1 MNYMAD
7 LLIVLANRN
16 APQTNS
22 QADQMGR
29 NISLRIVLGSI
40 VGLLALLLIG
50 ITTYNVLEALSQR
63 QVARVIERGNETS
76 DLLLLAAGHFAAE
89 RGMTNAALN
98 AAQSA
103 RDEDRASI
111 RQRRDE
117 GDRALQAALAVLNT
131 QDVHKAQASEI
142 ESTHAR
148 VRELRQ
154 AADAALSQAR
164 EARDRATVSAW
175 VPAATKLIEVSQRLR
190 LAADYE
196 ADAAE
201 ARLADLQRLKH
212 FIWVISE
219 FAGRE
224 RAALG
229 GIIAAGR
236 PLTADDLQRLAGF
249 RGQVELAWSLV
260 EAYAA
265 KASAPAE
272 VRQAAAEVRRA
283 MFDEFQATRESV
295 YRAGA
300 SGSAYPVTGA
310 EWIAASTRAIEVVL
324 KLSRSAGQATAR
336 IARDTA
342 TQRSVALS
350 TAGGILLLGFA
361 VTTLSFWV
369 MSRRIATPLQTM
381 TATTS
386 ALADG
391 KTDVVIPALE
401 RGDEIGVLANAIEV
415 FRQKLIENDRLAA
428 EKAARDQIAL
438 ERARMLEQ
446 LTSRFDR
453 NVSTLAR
460 ALAGAAK
467 GMETTA
473 QSMTATADQTN
484 NNSIAVAGAVEQ
496 TSASVQTVA
505 SATEQMSGSIH
516 EIGRQMTRS
525 STIATKAVDDAGKT
539 DAKVQELAAGAEKI
553 GNIVSLI
560 NALAAQTNL
569 LALNATIEA
578 ARAGESGRGFA
589 VVASEVKALAAETAK
604 ATEEIAAQVKDIQA
618 ATSETVAAIQGIST
632 TIAEMAKIS
641 NGIAAAIEEQGA
653 ATREISHNV
662 SEVARATEQV
672 GHNINE
678 VKQGAG
684 ETRTAATQ
692 VLGAAQ
698 ELARHSDNLTIE
710 VQKFLSEVQ
719 AA

>member
-1 MNYMAD
+1 
-7 LLIVLANRN
+7 
-16 APQTNS
+16 
-22 QADQMGR
+22 MGR

-40 VGLLALLLIG
+40 VGLLALLLIC

-63 QVARVIERGNETS
+63 QVARVIEHSNETS
-76 DLLLLAAGHFAAE
+76 DLLLLAAAHFAAE

-98 AAQSA
+98 APQGI
-103 RDEDRASI
+103 RQEDRAAI
-111 RQRRDE
+111 QRRRDD
-117 GDRALQAALAVLNT
+117 GDRALQAGLAVLRT
-131 QDVHKAQASEI
+131 QDAHKSQAGEI
-142 ESTHAR
+142 DAAHAR

-154 AADAALSQAR
+154 AADGALSQAR
-164 EARDRATVSAW
+164 EVRDRATITAW
-175 VPAATKLIEVSQRLR
+175 VPALTKLIEVSQRLR

-236 PLTADDLQRLAGF
+236 PLTPEDLQRLAGF
-249 RGQVELAWSLV
+249 RGQVDLAWSLV

-272 VRQAAAEVRRA
+272 VKQGAAEVRRA
-283 MFDEFQATRESV
+283 MFAEFQATREGV
-295 YRAGA
+295 YRAGTA
-300 SGSAYPVTGA
+300 GSAYPLSGA
-310 EWIAASTRAIEVVL
+310 EWVAASTRAIEVVL
-324 KLSRSAGQATAR
+324 KLSQSAGQATAR
-336 IARDTA
+336 IARETA
-342 TQRSVALS
+342 TQRSIALY
-350 TAGGILLLGFA
+350 TAGGVLLLGFA
-361 VTTLSFWV
+361 VAMLSFRV
-369 MSRRIATPLQTM
+369 MSRRIATPLRTM
-381 TATTS
+381 TETTS

-391 KTDVVIPALE
+391 KTDVVIPALD

-428 EKAARDQIAL
+428 EKAARDQLAL
-438 ERARMLEQ
+438 ERARKLEQ
-446 LTSRFDR
+446 LTSRFDH
-453 NVSTLAR
+453 NVSTLTG
-460 ALAGAAK
+460 ALADAAK
-467 GMETTA
+467 EMETTA

-484 NNSIAVAGAVEQ
+484 HNSIAVAGAVEQ

-505 SATEQMSGSIH
+505 SATEEMSASIH
-516 EIGRQMTRS
+516 EIGQQMTRS
-525 STIATKAVDDAGKT
+525 STIATKAAEDAGKT
-539 DAKVQELAAGAEKI
+539 DAKVQELAAGAERI
-553 GNIVSLI
+553 GNIINLI
-560 NALAAQTNL
+560 NGLAAQTNL

-604 ATEEIAAQVKDIQA
+604 ATDEIAAQVKEIQA
-618 ATSETVAAIQGIST
+618 ATGETVAAIQGIST
-632 TIAEMAKIS
+632 TISEMAKIS

-662 SEVARATEQV
+662 NEVARATEQV

-698 ELARHSDNLTIE
+698 QLTRHSDSLAIE
-710 VQKFLSEVQ
+710 VQKFLSEVK